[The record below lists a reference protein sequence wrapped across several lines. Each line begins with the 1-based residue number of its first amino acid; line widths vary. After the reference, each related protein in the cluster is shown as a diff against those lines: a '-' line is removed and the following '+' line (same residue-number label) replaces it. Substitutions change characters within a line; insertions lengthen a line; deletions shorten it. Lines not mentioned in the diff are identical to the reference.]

1 MKLASIE
8 VIKNIK
14 VHPNADTLELCEV
27 LGWQTVV
34 KKGIHKEGDKVVF
47 ITIDTIVPR
56 CQWSEFL
63 VDQKNPDKPIRLK
76 NIKLR
81 GEYSSGLVIPLRE
94 FEPKNNQD
102 VGYSLESCE
111 VGYDLTS
118 NLGIQKYIK
127 EIPANLSGETL
138 GDFPTSIISK
148 TDEDNGLNDPELVNK
163 VLNNEPYITITSK
176 LDGSSIT
183 IIVENGELAQVCTRN
198 LSKKETE
205 NNTFWKAA
213 RKLIIPENWTGTIQ
227 GELCGN
233 GIQRNQLKLEDIKI
247 FVFQVSQSGKYMT
260 YKEMKDFCEN
270 YLQCDVV
277 PLVSEL
283 ETSATTKLWV
293 NPLQKLQELA
303 DKQKY
308 PSGLEGEGIVISPSS
323 YPRSYASR
331 RPLGFKLI
339 NRNYKD

>member
-8 VIKNIK
+8 IIKNIRE
-14 VHPNADTLELCEV
+14 HSNAESLEIAEI
-27 LGWQTVV
+27 LGWQTIV

-56 CQWSEFL
+56 YTWSEFL
-63 VDQKNPDKPIRLK
+63 VDQKNPDKPIRIK

-81 GEYSSGLVIPLRE
+81 GEFSSGLVIPLSE
-94 FEPKNNQD
+94 FPDQFTETVV
-102 VGYSLESCE
+102 VGEN
-111 VGYDLTS
+111 LTEL
-118 NLGIQKYIK
+118 LGITKYIK

-148 TDEDNGLNDPELVNK
+148 TDEDNGLNDPNLVEK
-163 VLNNEPYITITSK
+163 VLNHDSHITVTQK

-183 IIVENGELAQVCTRN
+183 LIVEDGALSQVCTRN

-213 RKLIIPENWTGTIQ
+213 RKLTIPANWTGVIQ
-227 GELCGN
+227 GELVGN
-233 GIQRNQLKLEDIKI
+233 GIQRNQLKLEDVKI
-247 FVFQVSQSGKYMT
+247 FVFQISENKKYMT
-260 YKEMKDFCEN
+260 YEEMKDFCEN
-270 YLQCDVV
+270 SLHCDVV
-277 PLVSEL
+277 PLICKL
-283 ETSATTKLWV
+283 GLDATIKLWV
-293 NPLQKLQELA
+293 DPLQKLQELA

-308 PSGLEGEGIVISPSS
+308 QSGLEGEGIVVRPSS
-323 YPRSYASR
+323 YPRSYSSR

>member
-8 VIKNIK
+8 IIKNIRD
-14 VHPNADTLELCEV
+14 HSNAESLEIAEI
-27 LGWQTVV
+27 LGWQTIV

-56 CQWSEFL
+56 YNWSEFL

-81 GEYSSGLVIPLRE
+81 GEYSSGLVIPLSE
-94 FEPKNNQD
+94 FPEQFTETVV
-102 VGYSLESCE
+102 VGEN
-111 VGYDLTS
+111 LTEL
-118 NLGIQKYIK
+118 LGVTKYIK

-148 TDEDNGLNDPELVNK
+148 TDEDNGLNDPNLVEK
-163 VLNNEPYITITSK
+163 VLNHDSHITVTQK
-176 LDGSSIT
+176 LDGSSCT
-183 IIVENGELAQVCTRN
+183 LIVENGVLTQVCTRN

-213 RKLIIPENWTGTIQ
+213 RKLTIPENWTGVIQ
-227 GELCGN
+227 SELVGN
-233 GIQRNQLKLEDIKI
+233 GIQRNQLKLEDVRL
-247 FVFQVSQSGKYMT
+247 FVFQISENKKYMT
-260 YKEMKDFCEN
+260 YEEMKDFCEN
-270 YLQCDVV
+270 SLHCEVV
-277 PLVSEL
+277 PLVCKLSL
-283 ETSATTKLWV
+283 EDHIKLWV
-293 NPLQKLQELA
+293 DPLQKLQELA

-308 PSGLEGEGIVISPSS
+308 QSGLEGEGIVVRPSS
-323 YPRSYASR
+323 YPRSYSSR

>member
-8 VIKNIK
+8 IIKNIRE
-14 VHPNADTLELCEV
+14 HSNAESLEIAEI
-27 LGWQTVV
+27 LGWQTIV

-56 CQWSEFL
+56 YTWSEFL
-63 VDQKNPDKPIRLK
+63 VDQKNPDKPIRIK

-81 GEYSSGLVIPLRE
+81 GEFSSGLVIPLSE
-94 FEPKNNQD
+94 FPEQFTETVV
-102 VGYSLESCE
+102 VGEN
-111 VGYDLTS
+111 LTEL
-118 NLGIQKYIK
+118 LGVTKYIK

-148 TDEDNGLNDPELVNK
+148 TDEDNGLNDPNLVEK
-163 VLNNEPYITITSK
+163 VLNHDSHITVTQK

-183 IIVENGELAQVCTRN
+183 LIVEDGALSQVCTRN

-213 RKLIIPENWTGTIQ
+213 RKLTIPANWTGVIQ
-227 GELCGN
+227 GELVGN
-233 GIQRNQLKLEDIKI
+233 GIQRNQLKLEDVKI
-247 FVFQVSQSGKYMT
+247 FVFQITENKKYMT
-260 YKEMKDFCEN
+260 YEEMKDFCEN
-270 YLQCDVV
+270 SLHCDVV
-277 PLVSEL
+277 PLICKL
-283 ETSATTKLWV
+283 GLDATIKLWV
-293 NPLQKLQELA
+293 DPLQKLQELA

-308 PSGLEGEGIVISPSS
+308 QSGLEGEGIVVRPSS
-323 YPRSYASR
+323 YPRSYSSR

>member
-8 VIKNIK
+8 IIKNIRK
-14 VHPNADTLELCEV
+14 HNNADSLEIAEV

-56 CQWSEFL
+56 CEWSEFL

-81 GEYSSGLVIPLRE
+81 GEYSSGLVIPLNE
-94 FEPKNNQD
+94 FPLQFTETAV
-102 VGYSLESCE
+102 VGE
-111 VGYDLTS
+111 DLTTL
-118 NLGIQKYIK
+118 LGIQKYIK

-138 GDFPTSIISK
+138 GDFPTHLASK
-148 TDEDNGLNDPELVNK
+148 TDEDNGLNDLELVDK
-163 VLNNEPYITITSK
+163 VLTHESHITITQK

-183 IIVENGELAQVCTRN
+183 LIVENGEIAQVCTRN

-213 RKLIIPENWTGTIQ
+213 RKLNIPKSWTGIIQ

-233 GIQRNQLKLEDIKI
+233 GIQRNQLKLEDVKI
-247 FVFQVSQSGKYMT
+247 FVFQISENKKYMT
-260 YKEMKDFCEN
+260 YEEMKNFCEN
-270 YLQCDVV
+270 SLHCDVV
-277 PLVSEL
+277 PLISKL
-283 ETSATTKLWV
+283 EVGATVKLWI

-308 PSGLEGEGIVISPSS
+308 PSGLEGEGIVVRPSS

>member
-8 VIKNIK
+8 IIKNIRE
-14 VHPNADTLELCEV
+14 HSNAESLEIAEI
-27 LGWQTVV
+27 LGWQTIV

-56 CQWSEFL
+56 YNWSEFL

-81 GEYSSGLVIPLRE
+81 GEYSSGLVIPLSE
-94 FEPKNNQD
+94 FPEQFTETVV
-102 VGYSLESCE
+102 VGEN
-111 VGYDLTS
+111 LTEL
-118 NLGIQKYIK
+118 LGVTKYIK
-127 EIPANLSGETL
+127 EISANLSGETL

-148 TDEDNGLNDPELVNK
+148 TDEDNGLNDPNLVEK
-163 VLNNEPYITITSK
+163 VLNHDSHITVTQK

-183 IIVENGELAQVCTRN
+183 LIVEDGALSQVCTRN

-213 RKLIIPENWTGTIQ
+213 RKLTIPANWTGVIQ
-227 GELCGN
+227 GELVGN
-233 GIQRNQLKLEDIKI
+233 GIQRNQLKLEDVKI
-247 FVFQVSQSGKYMT
+247 FVFQISENKKYMT
-260 YKEMKDFCEN
+260 YEEMKDFCEN
-270 YLQCDVV
+270 SLHCDVV
-277 PLVSEL
+277 PLICKL
-283 ETSATTKLWV
+283 GLDAAIKLWV
-293 NPLQKLQELA
+293 DPLQKLQELA

-308 PSGLEGEGIVISPSS
+308 QSGLEGEGIVVRPSS
-323 YPRSYASR
+323 YPKGYSSR

>member
-1 MKLASIE
+1 MKLASVEIL
-8 VIKNIK
+8 KN
-14 VHPNADTLELCEV
+14 VREHPNADSLELCEV

-56 CQWSEFL
+56 YTWSAFL
-63 VDQKNPDKPIRLK
+63 EDSKNPDKPIRIK

-81 GEYSSGLVIPLRE
+81 GEFSSGLVISLNE
-94 FEPKNNQD
+94 FDASPFKDYDE
-102 VGYSLESCE
+102 GT
-111 VGYDLTS
+111 DLTEII
-118 NLGIQKYIK
+118 GITKYIK

-148 TDEDNGLNDPELVNK
+148 TDEDNGLNDPNLVEK
-163 VLNNEPYITITSK
+163 VLNHDSHITVTSK

-183 IIVENGELAQVCTRN
+183 LIVEDGVLTQVCTRN

-213 RKLIIPENWTGTIQ
+213 KKLTIPEKWTGTIQ

-233 GIQRNQLKLEDIKI
+233 GIQRNQLKLEDVNI
-247 FVFQVSQSGKYMT
+247 FVFQISENKKYMT
-260 YKEMKDFCEN
+260 YEEMKDFCEN
-270 YLQCDVV
+270 SLHCDIV
-277 PLVSEL
+277 PLVCKLEL
-283 ETSATTKLWV
+283 EATIKLWV

-308 PSGLEGEGIVISPSS
+308 PSGLEGEGIVIRPSS
-323 YPRSYASR
+323 YPKGYSSR

>member
-1 MKLASIE
+1 VKLASIE

-14 VHPNADTLELCEV
+14 VHPNADSLEIAEV

-34 KKGIHKEGDKVVF
+34 KKGIHKEGDKIVF

-63 VDQKNPDKPIRLK
+63 VDSKNPDKPIRLK

-81 GEYSSGLVIPLRE
+81 GEYSSGLVIPLKE
-94 FEPKNNQD
+94 FPAQFAETTV
-102 VGYSLESCE
+102 VGE
-111 VGYDLTS
+111 DLTTL
-118 NLGIQKYIK
+118 LGIQKYIK
-127 EIPANLSGETL
+127 EIPANMSGETL

-148 TDEDNGLNDPELVNK
+148 TDEDNGLNDPELVDRT
-163 VLNNEPYITITSK
+163 LNHDDHITITQK

-183 IIVENGELAQVCTRN
+183 LIVENGELTQVCTRN

-213 RKLIIPENWTGTIQ
+213 RKLIIPQGWTGTIQ

-233 GIQRNQLKLEDIKI
+233 GIQRNQLKLEDVKI
-247 FVFQVSQSGKYMT
+247 FVFQISQNGKYMT
-260 YKEMKDFCEN
+260 YDEMRDFCEN
-270 YLQCDVV
+270 SLRCNIV
-277 PLVSEL
+277 PLVGKL
-283 ETSATTKLWV
+283 EVAATIKLWA

-308 PSGLEGEGIVISPSS
+308 PSGLEGEGVVVRPSS

>member
-8 VIKNIK
+8 VIKSIK
-14 VHPNADTLELCEV
+14 NHNNADSLELCEV

-63 VDQKNPDKPIRLK
+63 VDSKNPDKPIRLK

-81 GEYSSGLVIPLRE
+81 GEYSSGLVIPLSE
-94 FEPKNNQD
+94 FPDQFTETT
-102 VGYSLESCE
+102 VIGE
-111 VGYDLTS
+111 DLTTL
-118 NLGIQKYIK
+118 LGIQKYVK

-148 TDEDNGLNDPELVNK
+148 TDEDNGLNDPILVEK
-163 VLNNEPYITITSK
+163 VLNHDSHITVTSK

-183 IIVENGELAQVCTRN
+183 LIVEDGVLTRVCTRN

-213 RKLIIPENWTGTIQ
+213 RKLTIPENWTGTIQ

-233 GIQRNQLKLEDIKI
+233 GIQRNQLKLNDIKL
-247 FVFQVSQSGKYMT
+247 FVFQISVDKKYMT
-260 YKEMKDFCEN
+260 YEEMKDFCESS
-270 YLQCDVV
+270 LHCDVV
-277 PLVSEL
+277 PLVCEL
-283 ETSATTKLWV
+283 GLEENIKLWI

-308 PSGLEGEGIVISPSS
+308 PSGLEGEGIVVRPSS
-323 YPRSYASR
+323 YPKGYSSR

>member
-8 VIKNIK
+8 IIKKIRE
-14 VHPNADTLELCEV
+14 HSNADSLELCDV
-27 LGWQTVV
+27 LGWQVV
-34 KKGIHKEGDKVVF
+34 AKKGIHKEGDKVVF

-56 CQWSEFL
+56 YHWSDFL
-63 VDQKNPDKPIRLK
+63 ADAKNPDKPIRIK

-81 GEYSSGLVIPLRE
+81 GEFSSGLVIPLSE
-94 FEPKNNQD
+94 FSSDLFKD
-102 VGYSLESCE
+102 YE
-111 VGYDLTS
+111 VGTDLTEI
-118 NLGIQKYIK
+118 LGITKYIK

-138 GDFPTSIISK
+138 GDFPTHLASK
-148 TDEDNGLNDPELVNK
+148 TDEDNGLNDPNLVEK
-163 VLNNEPYITITSK
+163 VLNHDDHITITQK

-183 IIVENGELAQVCTRN
+183 LIVENGELAQVCTRN

-213 RKLIIPENWTGTIQ
+213 RKLTIPQNWTGTIQ

-233 GIQRNQLKLEDIKI
+233 GIQRNQLKLEDVKI
-247 FVFQVSQSGKYMT
+247 FVFQISQDKKYMT
-260 YKEMKDFCEN
+260 YQEMKDFCESS
-270 YLQCDVV
+270 LHCDVV
-277 PLVSEL
+277 PLVCEL
-283 ETSATTKLWV
+283 GLEENIKLWV

-308 PSGLEGEGIVISPSS
+308 PSGLEGEGIVVRPSS
-323 YPRSYASR
+323 YPRGYSSR

>member
-8 VIKNIK
+8 IIKNIK
-14 VHPNADTLELCEV
+14 EHPNADSLEILDV

-47 ITIDTIVPR
+47 ITIDTIIPR
-56 CQWSEFL
+56 CEWSEFL
-63 VDQKNPDKPIRLK
+63 VDQKNPEKPIRLK

-81 GEYSSGLVIPLRE
+81 GEYSSGLVIPMIE
-94 FEPKNNQD
+94 FPLQFETLD
-102 VGYSLESCE
+102 VGDDVTEI
-111 VGYDLTS
+111 
-118 NLGIQKYIK
+118 LGIQKYVK

-163 VLNNEPYITITSK
+163 VLNHDDHITITQK

-183 IIVENGELAQVCTRN
+183 LIVENGELTQVCTRN

-213 RKLIIPENWTGTIQ
+213 RKLTIPQNWTGTIQ

-233 GIQRNQLKLEDIKI
+233 GIQRNQLKLEDVKI
-247 FVFQVSQSGKYMT
+247 FVFQISQDKKYMT
-260 YKEMKDFCEN
+260 YQEMKDFCESS
-270 YLQCDVV
+270 LHCDVV
-277 PLVSEL
+277 PLVCEL
-283 ETSATTKLWV
+283 GLEENIKLWV

-308 PSGLEGEGIVISPSS
+308 PSGLDGEGIVVRPSS
-323 YPRSYASR
+323 YPRSYSSR

>member
-14 VHPNADTLELCEV
+14 NHSNADSLEIAEI
-27 LGWQTVV
+27 LGWQTIV

-81 GEYSSGLVIPLRE
+81 GEYSSGLVIPLSE
-94 FEPKNNQD
+94 FPEQFSETVV
-102 VGYSLESCE
+102 VGE
-111 VGYDLTS
+111 DLTTL
-118 NLGIQKYIK
+118 LGIQKYIK

-148 TDEDNGLNDPELVNK
+148 TDEDNGLNDPTLVEK
-163 VLNNEPYITITSK
+163 VLNHESHITITQK

-183 IIVENGELAQVCTRN
+183 LIVENGELTQVCTRN

-213 RKLIIPENWTGTIQ
+213 RKLTIPQDWTGTIQ

-233 GIQRNQLKLEDIKI
+233 GIQRNQLKLEDVKI
-247 FVFQVSQSGKYMT
+247 FVFQISQNGKYMT
-260 YKEMKDFCEN
+260 YEDMKNFCESS
-270 YLQCDVV
+270 LHCDVV
-277 PLVSEL
+277 PLVSKFEVD
-283 ETSATTKLWV
+283 ATVKLWT

-308 PSGLEGEGIVISPSS
+308 PSGLEGEGIVVRPSS
-323 YPRSYASR
+323 YPRGYASR

>member
-1 MKLASIE
+1 MKLASVE
-8 VIKNIK
+8 FIKNIRN
-14 VHPNADTLELCEV
+14 HPNADSLEIGDI
-27 LGWQTVV
+27 LGWQVIV
-34 KKGIHKEGDKVVF
+34 KKGLYKDGDRVVF
-47 ITIDTIVPR
+47 ITIDTIVPPYK
-56 CQWSEFL
+56 WIDFL
-63 VDQKNPDKPIRLK
+63 VDKNNPYKPIRIK

-81 GEYSSGLVIPLRE
+81 GEYSSGLVVSI
-94 FEPKNNQD
+94 
-102 VGYSLESCE
+102 
-111 VGYDLTS
+111 T
-118 NLGIQKYIK
+118 KYIK

-138 GDFPTSIISK
+138 GDFPTHIISK
-148 TDEDNGLNDPELVNK
+148 TDEDNGLNDPNLVDK
-163 VLNNEPYITITSK
+163 VLNHDPHITVTQK

-183 IIVENGELAQVCTRN
+183 LIVEGGILAQVCTRN

-205 NNTFWKAA
+205 NNAFWKAA
-213 RKLIIPENWTGTIQ
+213 RKLTIPENWTGTIQ

-247 FVFQVSQSGKYMT
+247 FVFQVSQNKKYMT

-270 YLQCDVV
+270 SLHCDIV
-277 PLVSEL
+277 PLVCEL
-283 ETSATTKLWV
+283 GLEEQIKLWV

-308 PSGLEGEGIVISPSS
+308 PSGLDAEGIVIRPSS
-323 YPRSYASR
+323 YPKGYSSR

>member
-8 VIKNIK
+8 VIKTIK
-14 VHPNADTLELCEV
+14 NHSNADSLELAEV

-56 CQWSEFL
+56 YTWSAFL
-63 VDQKNPDKPIRLK
+63 ADSKNPDKPIRIK

-81 GEYSSGLVIPLRE
+81 GEFSSGLVIPLNE
-94 FEPKNNQD
+94 FNASPFKDYDE
-102 VGYSLESCE
+102 GT
-111 VGYDLTS
+111 DLTEII
-118 NLGIQKYIK
+118 GITKYIK

-138 GDFPTSIISK
+138 GDFPTNLASK
-148 TDEDNGLNDPELVNK
+148 TDEDNGLNDPNLVDK
-163 VLNNEPYITITSK
+163 VLNHDPYITVTQK

-183 IIVENGELAQVCTRN
+183 IIVEDGAITQVCTRN

-213 RKLIIPENWTGTIQ
+213 RKLTIPHNWTGTIQ

-233 GIQRNQLKLEDIKI
+233 GIQRNQLKLEDVKV
-247 FVFQVSQSGKYMT
+247 FVFQVSENKKYMT
-260 YKEMKDFCEN
+260 YEEMKDFCESS
-270 YLQCDVV
+270 LHCDIV
-277 PLVSEL
+277 PLVCKLSVDS
-283 ETSATTKLWV
+283 TVKLWV

-308 PSGLEGEGIVISPSS
+308 SSGLEGEGIVVRPSS
-323 YPRSYASR
+323 YPRGYSSR

>member
-8 VIKNIK
+8 IIKNIK
-14 VHPNADTLELCEV
+14 VHPNADSLEIAEV

-34 KKGIHKEGDKVVF
+34 KKGIHKEGNKVVF
-47 ITIDTIVPR
+47 ITIDTVVPHYH
-56 CQWSEFL
+56 WSDFL
-63 VDQKNPDKPIRLK
+63 ADPKNPDKPIRLK
-76 NIKLR
+76 NIKVR
-81 GEYSSGLVIPLRE
+81 GEFSAGLVIRLSE
-94 FEPKNNQD
+94 FTPSFGQYD
-102 VGYSLESCE
+102 VGTDVTEI
-111 VGYDLTS
+111 
-118 NLGIQKYIK
+118 LGITKYIK

-138 GDFPTSIISK
+138 SDFPTHIISK

-163 VLNNEPYITITSK
+163 VLYHEPFLTVTQK

-183 IIVENGELAQVCTRN
+183 LIIEDGILSQVCTRN

-213 RKLIIPENWTGTIQ
+213 RKLSIPENWTGTIQ

-233 GIQRNQLKLEDIKI
+233 GIQRNQLKLEDVRI
-247 FVFQVSQSGKYMT
+247 FVFQIKTNEKYMT
-260 YKEMKDFCEN
+260 YDEMKDFCTN
-270 YLQCDVV
+270 KLKCDVV
-277 PLVSEL
+277 PLVSHL
-283 ETSATTKLWV
+283 NVETSVKLWV
-293 NPLQKLQELA
+293 NPLQKLQEVA

-308 PSGLEGEGIVISPSS
+308 SSGLDGEGIVVRPQS
-323 YPRSYASR
+323 YPRSFQSR